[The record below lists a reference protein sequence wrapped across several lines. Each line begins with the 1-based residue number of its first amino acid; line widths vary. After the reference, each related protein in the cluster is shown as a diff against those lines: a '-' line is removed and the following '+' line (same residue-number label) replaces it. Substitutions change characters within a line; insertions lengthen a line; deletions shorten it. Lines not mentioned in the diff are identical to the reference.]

1 MNHYKKALAM
11 IISLIILSSCAPGAA
26 TPIQTPIPTVSQ
38 VIPPTSTPTATAT
51 QTPLPTAT
59 PVPPTSTLVPTPDY
73 SQIKLVGAH
82 SISGQYGS
90 FTQVILEMGS
100 LQGEFYGIGGL
111 DNYKCEFRQDIP
123 TQINCIGAP
132 VPTDKLIN
140 FSLFISTQTEPV
152 FSTSYRFTGP
162 SPTPAGMYCEIEG
175 LWTDIIK
182 SRGYYAEPGCYA
194 VTCWIDGK
202 YYGGVED
209 SCIEYWPWIPPGLY
223 PTPLATH
230 TP

>member
-1 MNHYKKALAM
+1 M
-11 IISLIILSSCAPGAA
+11 IISLMIISSCAPGPT
-26 TPIQTPIPTVSQ
+26 TPTQTPIATVTQETSS
-38 VIPPTSTPTATAT
+38 TSTPTPFMPVVD
-51 QTPLPTAT
+51 TPLPTST
-59 PVPPTSTLVPTPDY
+59 PVPPTSTMTPTPDFT
-73 SQIKLVGAH
+73 QIQLVGNYA
-82 SISGQYGS
+82 ISGQYGS
-90 FTQVILEMGS
+90 FTQIILEMGS

-132 VPTDKLIN
+132 VPTNTLIN
-140 FSLFISTQTEPV
+140 FSLFTSSQTEPV
-152 FSTSYRFTGP
+152 FSTSYSFTGP
-162 SPTPAGMYCEIEG
+162 LPTPVGMYCEIEG

-182 SRGYYAEPGCYA
+182 SRGYNAEPGCYA

-223 PTPLATH
+223 PTPLANH